1 MDWRPVGR
9 VNFDVSNGYL
19 HKKSSDISLGMQ
31 FYSLDKAPN
40 MVKSNLKH
48 SKIQF
53 YSRKEGKVTTE
64 IGESQ
69 RFGRPMGALV
79 L

>member
-1 MDWRPVGR
+1 MFLMDIYMKNPVILALEC
-9 VNFDVSNGYL
+9 NFYN
-19 HKKSSDISLGMQ
+19 
-31 FYSLDKAPN
+31 LDKAPN

-79 L
+79 